1 MTEREKQRDRLIEL
15 LTDAGKEVARIFK
28 IESENCLKR
37 GEIPQHSKT
46 IQEIEADYL
55 LANGVKVE
63 IPNNSVSM
71 VDGHI
76 EERKKT
82 RWSINPDGYYPQ
94 CTNCWEEPKSGQ
106 MGKICPNCGAEMEGF

>member
-1 MTEREKQRDRLIEL
+1 MPTGISGLYKNTKGAKEAEKRNKERERLVEL

-46 IQEIEADYL
+46 IREIEADHL
-55 LANGVKVE
+55 LANGVRVE
-63 IPNNSVSM
+63 IPNNSVSL

-76 EERKKT
+76 EEKK
-82 RWSINPDGYYPQ
+82 G
-94 CTNCWEEPKSGQ
+94 
-106 MGKICPNCGAEMEGF
+106 